1 MHAHAAAL
9 AAVAPPVHAVHA
21 APAWQPPPARK
32 PGMSTGAIVAI
43 VLAVTIIP
51 ILGIMAV
58 LAVYGVRKYISN
70 AKSAEARNALGQIAK
85 DAVAA
90 YETESEDGKRHLC
103 ASASEPVPAERSSIR
118 GHYYQSS
125 RADWERDAKR
135 EAGFACLKFEMTA
148 PQYFQY
154 EYEATAAGFTARA
167 HGDLDG
173 DGQVSTFVISGQ
185 VVNGRLLIAPSIAET
200 DPEE

>member
-9 AAVAPPVHAVHA
+9 APVAPPVH
-21 APAWQPPPARK
+21 PGLAWQPPPARK
-32 PGMSTGAIVAI
+32 SGMGTGAIVAI

-51 ILGIMAV
+51 IVGIMAV
-58 LAVYGVRKYISN
+58 LAIYGVRKYISN
-70 AKSAEARNALGQIAK
+70 AKSAEARNALGQIAMA
-85 DAVAA
+85 AVAA
-90 YETESEDGKRHLC
+90 YETELADGPRHLC

-135 EAGFACLKFEMTA
+135 EAGFACLKFELIA

-154 EYEATAAGFTARA
+154 EYEATATGFTARA
-167 HGDLDG
+167 HGDLNG
-173 DGQVSTFVISGQ
+173 DGRVSTFVVSGQ
-185 VVNGRLLIAPSIAET
+185 VVNGHVVTSPSIAET
-200 DPEE
+200 DPNE